1 MTRME
6 SGRQSDSAAR
16 VAQRVAK
23 TDDEND
29 EDEGPAND
37 PPTRE
42 PPSLKLRR
50 ARGYGAPS
58 ANGRENLNQKENHS
72 R

>member
-6 SGRQSDSAAR
+6 SGRQSESAAR

-23 TDDEND
+23 MDDEND

-42 PPSLKLRR
+42 ATAGQ
-50 ARGYGAPS
+50 ARMDA
-58 ANGRENLNQKENHS
+58 KI
-72 R
+72 